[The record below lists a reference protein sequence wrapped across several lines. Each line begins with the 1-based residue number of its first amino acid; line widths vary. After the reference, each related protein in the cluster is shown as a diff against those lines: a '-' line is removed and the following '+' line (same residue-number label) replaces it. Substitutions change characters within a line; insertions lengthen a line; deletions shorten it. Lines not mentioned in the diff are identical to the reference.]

1 MLKKAEKIKPSQTQQ
16 IQKKTCQARNKEK
29 KQARRNERLLKIKI
43 EKAIQEFRSY
53 RLKQLVYWPDNY

>member
-43 EKAIQEFRSY
+43 EKSY
-53 RLKQLVYWPDNY
+53 SRVPFLSIKAACLLA